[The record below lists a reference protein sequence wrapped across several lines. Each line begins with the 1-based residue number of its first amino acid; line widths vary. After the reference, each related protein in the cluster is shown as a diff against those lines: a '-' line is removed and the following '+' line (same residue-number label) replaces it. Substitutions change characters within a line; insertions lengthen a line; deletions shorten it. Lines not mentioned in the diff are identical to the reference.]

1 MTSCITKLRYVLQ
14 VRVALGGN
22 VLPEGEGVFE
32 PEPLTHYDLFCGP
45 F

>member
-1 MTSCITKLRYVLQ
+1 MKLRYVLQ
-14 VRVALGGN
+14 NRVALGGN

-32 PEPLTHYDLFCGP
+32 PEPLPHYDLFCGP